1 MKGSGLALAP
11 GFISTSVR
19 LGRLRTGFGSLG
31 LILRS
36 LGVTLGR
43 LGFGLGLRIRV
54 SLGLNLRFSRG
65 PLHRIARFRQV
76 LSLDLGRFDFPASRL
91 NGSACTLR
99 GANAL
104 ERHRLLDLA
113 RENDLGVLGKHRNDA
128 RLLQGLEVNDVA
140 LDLIELMQAHFGARH
155 GPGGGEAELRQ
166 TPVERS
172 LTTLES
178 DLVIATLASA
188 LSLDATAAGFALASG
203 CPTPHAQ
210 ARTLRS
216 MAGFQCIQSHIVG
229 PKLRAALTPGFPLST
244 GAQPRGSSRDYRECR
259 PLCRIGEA

>member
-1 MKGSGLALAP
+1 MKGSGLALTL

-36 LGVTLGR
+36 LCVTLGR
-43 LGFGLGLRIRV
+43 LGFGLGLRIR
-54 SLGLNLRFSRG
+54 RG
-65 PLHRIARFRQV
+65 PLHRIARLRQV

-140 LDLIELMQAHFGARH
+140 LDLVELMQAHFGARH
-155 GPGGGEAELRQ
+155 GDVGGEAELRQ

-188 LSLDATAAGFALASG
+188 LSLDTTAAGF
-203 CPTPHAQ
+203 
-210 ARTLRS
+210 
-216 MAGFQCIQSHIVG
+216 
-229 PKLRAALTPGFPLST
+229 
-244 GAQPRGSSRDYRECR
+244 
-259 PLCRIGEA
+259 